1 MIDMSASV
9 EDQGSAGGRVHVIGG
24 SLSQRQQA
32 DGTVVNIT
40 KEQNYLSN

>member
-9 EDQGSAGGRVHVIGG
+9 EDQGSAGVGVHVVGG
-24 SLSQRQQA
+24 SLTQRQQA

-40 KEQNYLSN
+40 EQNKII